1 MAQGDL
7 AVPQEVVVVLAILVS
22 AFIVAAGYAI
32 HRTVSPHLFREDS
45 WTHPGEEQ
53 HGYMVEVRK
62 RNWV

>member
-1 MAQGDL
+1 MAAGEL

-22 AFIVAAGYAI
+22 GFIVAAGYAI
-32 HRTVSPHLFREDS
+32 HRTVAPHMFRANE